1 MRVVVVVVVVVN
13 ERAKPD
19 HPHARLVVGVGVWM
33 EGEAGGGLHR
43 CWTGNTF
50 DVCTHGYWSGGLSYC
65 SIHCYSVRLGAG
77 YGLVGHIRLVLANAC
92 RLCMH
97 RLLTIMSAS

>member
-33 EGEAGGGLHR
+33 EGEAGGDS
-43 CWTGNTF
+43 T
-50 DVCTHGYWSGGLSYC
+50 DVGRVILLMYAHTVIGAAACLTVLYTATRFVSVQAMVWSATSGWSWPTPVVYACMGY
-65 SIHCYSVRLGAG
+65 
-77 YGLVGHIRLVLANAC
+77 
-92 RLCMH
+92 
-97 RLLTIMSAS
+97 